1 MGRLGPSSES
11 AEETRGAGFL
21 WGLRPRRP
29 ADRRVRPRQRLAG
42 RGGRDGGVGDAWA
55 GEEGAGRGWAGEEG
69 REEERRAGEE
79 RGGCRERRQKQGGER
94 RALAPKCEKGA
105 SERGG
110 ARRGRVA
117 AGLGRPR
124 PVRMAGPAR

>member
-29 ADRRVRPRQRLAG
+29 ADRRVRPRQRLAR
-42 RGGRDGGVGDAWA
+42 RGGRDVVVGDAWA

-69 REEERRAGEE
+69 REEKMGI
-79 RGGCRERRQKQGGER
+79 
-94 RALAPKCEKGA
+94 EKDT
-105 SERGG
+105 E
-110 ARRGRVA
+110 
-117 AGLGRPR
+117 GLKF
-124 PVRMAGPAR
+124 PVRVKKCGIAEI